1 MPFFRS
7 EQHNSNKS
15 TAHSLRTYLD
25 ADQGG
30 QIFLLICRSIK
41 RASLIAFRKGGIL
54 CRKGSM
60 TLEAAFAL
68 PFFLFAVIN
77 ILYAVNI
84 IGTQSRINAALHQT
98 GNKMAFAGYVYE
110 RTAGSVIPDG
120 VAGVAMTHLYARGQI
135 LEYVGRDNLEH
146 SCVAG
151 GSAGVSLAGSTVM
164 GEGDIIDLQVS
175 YRVKPFISIMGFDGF
190 AMSQRYYGKAWTGY
204 DVTQYV
210 SDTKQEDPMV
220 YITETGTV
228 YHVDRNCTYLNPS
241 VESVSADLVDE
252 KRNQAGGRY
261 YPCEICGGSKAQGQV
276 YITRQG
282 SSYHS
287 QINCSGLKRTI
298 YTIPLS
304 QAGGR
309 GRCSKCG

>member
-1 MPFFRS
+1 
-7 EQHNSNKS
+7 
-15 TAHSLRTYLD
+15 
-25 ADQGG
+25 
-30 QIFLLICRSIK
+30 
-41 RASLIAFRKGGIL
+41 
-54 CRKGSM
+54 M

-98 GNKMAFAGYVYE
+98 GNKMAFAGYVYD
-110 RTAGSVIPDG
+110 RTVGSAIPES
-120 VAGVAMTHLYARGQI
+120 VAGVAMTQLYARGQI
-135 LEYVGRDNLEH
+135 LEYIGRSDLDH
-146 SCVAG
+146 SCVTG
-151 GSAGVSLAGSTVM
+151 GAAGVSLAGSAVM
-164 GEGDIIDLQVS
+164 GEGDIIDLRVS
-175 YRVKPFISIMGFDGF
+175 YRVKPLISVMGFDGF
-190 AMSQRYYGKAWTGY
+190 AISQRYYGKAWTGY
-204 DVTQYV
+204 DVTQHV
-210 SDTKQEDPMV
+210 SDLSQEDPMV

-228 YHVDRNCTYLNPS
+228 YHIDRNCTYLNPS
-241 VESVSADLVDE
+241 VESVAAAAVDTM
-252 KRNQAGGRY
+252 RNQAGGKY

-298 YTIPLS
+298 YTVPLS
-304 QAGGR
+304 QVGGR